1 MKNILENKENF
12 SNINI
17 YTQWLKNN
25 ENYFNE
31 TKEFFKLN
39 KN

>member
-1 MKNILENKENF
+1 M
-12 SNINI
+12 

-31 TKEFFKLN
+31 TKELFKLN